1 MINYFSKLRREKL
14 PKFFRDNLQKP
25 TSIKEIEP
33 INNLPKQKVPCLDG
47 FTGKFCNTKHL
58 MKKLYQFSM
67 IFFIGQK
74 QTHVTTL
81 ISKPDRHYKKRN
93 QYFL

>member
-1 MINYFSKLRREKL
+1 MTIFDKLNIEKNPQEEIDYFNR
-14 PKFFRDNLQKP
+14 P

>member
-1 MINYFSKLRREKL
+1 MSIFDKLYIEKNPQEEIDYFNR
-14 PKFFRDNLQKP
+14 P

-58 MKKLYQFSM
+58 MKKLYEFSM
-67 IFFIGQK
+67 ISFTGQK

-81 ISKPDRHYKKRN
+81 ISKADRHYKKRN